1 MLRLMAIAALAS
13 LVTTELRAEDV
24 DYLRDVKP
32 LLQEK
37 CFACHGALKQQGGL
51 RVDTV
56 ASLLKGG
63 DSGAA
68 LVGGK
73 PAESLLIDALTGDA
87 GFRMPP
93 EDEGSPLTVD
103 EIGLIKRWI
112 QAGAKAPENEEP
124 QTDPRAWWSY
134 RPIADPAVPTP
145 KDAAWRDSPIDAFIA
160 VARDEHGLTPRPEA
174 PSAVWLRRVHLDL
187 VGLPPTRD
195 ELLAFLQDDSHEVRE
210 RVVDDLLSRPQYGER
225 WGRHWMD
232 IWRYSDWY
240 GRRASNE
247 IRYSQRHIWR
257 WRDWIVESLNADKGY
272 DQMIRE
278 MLAADEIAADDPAIL
293 PATGYLGRNWYKF
306 DRNVWLFD
314 TVEKTSE
321 ALLGLTMRCGRCHDH
336 KYDPITQQDYY
347 RFRAF
352 FEPHD
357 VRIDPVSASVP
368 TETDNNKSKV
378 LADGIPRI
386 FDKEIDAK
394 TFVFRRGDGRYP
406 DEENPLTPAVP
417 AIFGG
422 DPVTAEPVQ
431 LPPGAYYPALR
442 PEVRQTFVKQADQQI
457 AELTKQL
464 ADAKAAVETAT
475 ATVEKAQLIAAE
487 KANADSTAASDFLND
502 DFSKPHPDVWKTI
515 SGDWAYED
523 GHLVE
528 KAVTS
533 FATVVTQQNH
543 PANFQVKLRYVPLQP
558 GNYRSIGFS
567 FDYQDQ
573 GNSQDVYTSTG
584 DARQS
589 VQAFH
594 RTGGKQVY
602 PQAGIVPTELKVGEP
617 AELFVTV
624 RGTQLSIDLNGE
636 RKLDYVLPI
645 KRQAGKFALW
655 VHNGS
660 AEFHSFQIS
669 ELTESLDDLERK
681 LRDVQHAVKLA
692 ELKLKAGQAER
703 EAVEARIAADVAQH
717 FGTDAAE
724 QQRTAL
730 SASKAERIAAALKA
744 EETVTNA
751 EHQLAELQVAK
762 AEAASIEKL
771 EKQLADARAK
781 LEAAKTA
788 VDNPDGK
795 YAPIGTVYPQTSTG
809 RRTALAN
816 WIASPSNPR
825 TARVAANHLW
835 NRHFGR
841 PLVDTTENFGLNG
854 RLPTHPELLDWLASE
869 LIRSDWK
876 LKPLHRQI
884 VLSKTYALASTPDD
898 DESNAKLDS
907 ENRYYWRA
915 NSRRMEAEV
924 VRDSVLF
931 LAGQID
937 LQRGGPDIAPD
948 QGDKVP
954 RRSLYFRNTP
964 NTKMAFLETF
974 DVADPNACYRRKESV
989 VPQQA
994 LALMNSD
1001 LTAARA
1007 PLVSESI
1014 QATGSATASDSE
1026 FIDAAFE
1033 TVLNRRPT
1041 EQEAVRSLTFLTGQ
1055 TASTDPDKQNAV
1067 RTQFVHVLLLHND
1080 FVTIR

>member
-1 MLRLMAIAALAS
+1 MFRLTTIAALAS
-13 LVTTELRAEDV
+13 LITADVRADDV
-24 DYLRDVKP
+24 DYLQDIKP
-32 LLQEK
+32 VLQEK
-37 CFACHGALKQQGGL
+37 CFSCHGALKQQGGL

-56 ASLLKGG
+56 DSLIKGG

-68 LVGGK
+68 LVARK
-73 PAESLLIDALTGDA
+73 PDESLLIDVLTGDA

-93 EDEGSPLTVD
+93 EDEGSPLTDD
-103 EIGLIKRWI
+103 EIKLFVRWI
-112 QAGAKAPENEEP
+112 QAGASAPENEEP

-145 KDAAWRDSPIDAFIA
+145 EDAAWRSLPIDAFIA
-160 VARDEHGLTPRPEA
+160 AARNKQGLTHRPDA
-174 PSAVWLRRVHLDL
+174 SAAVWLRRVHLDL
-187 VGLPPTRD
+187 IGLPPTRD
-195 ELLAFLQDDSHEVRE
+195 ELLTFLKDDSPEARE

-278 MLAADEIAADDPAIL
+278 MLAADEIASDDPSIL

-321 ALLGLTMRCGRCHDH
+321 ALLGLTMRCSRCHDH
-336 KYDPITQQDYY
+336 KYDPITQLDYY

-357 VRIDPVSASVP
+357 VRIDPVSANVP
-368 TETDNNKSKV
+368 TETDNGKSKV

-417 AIFGG
+417 VIFGG
-422 DPVTAEPVQ
+422 DPIAIEPVE
-431 LPPGAYYPALR
+431 LPPGGYYPSLR
-442 PEVRQTFVKQADQQI
+442 PEVRDTFLEQADRQI

-464 ADAKAAVETAT
+464 TAAKEAVD
-475 ATVEKAQLIAAE
+475 IAAKKVKAGKLAAAKSPTSDE
-487 KANADSTAASDFLND
+487 KDATDFLSD
-502 DFSKPHPDVWKTI
+502 DFSQPRPDDWQTI
-515 SGDWAYED
+515 NGDWAYEN
-523 GHLVE
+523 GHLTE

-533 FATVVTQQNH
+533 FATMVTKKNH

-567 FDYQDQ
+567 FDFQDK

-602 PQAGIVPTELKVGEP
+602 PRVGIVQTELKVGEP
-617 AELFVTV
+617 ADLLVTV

-645 KRQAGKFALW
+645 KRQPGKFALW

-660 AEFHSFQIS
+660 AEFHSLQIS

-681 LRDVQHAVKLA
+681 LRNARNAVTLT
-692 ELKLKAGQAER
+692 ELKLKTSNAER
-703 EAVEARIAADVAQH
+703 DAIEARIAADVALH
-717 FGTDAAE
+717 FRTDEAE
-724 QQRTAL
+724 QQNAAM
-730 SASKAERIAAALKA
+730 SASKAERVVAVLKA
-744 EETVTNA
+744 EETVA
-751 EHQLAELQVAK
+751 ESEHQLAELQVAK
-762 AEAASIEKL
+762 AEVASIEKL

-781 LEAAKTA
+781 FEDARAAEDKA
-788 VDNPDGK
+788 DGK
-795 YAPIGTVYPQTSTG
+795 YTSVGTVYPKASTG

-854 RLPTHPELLDWLASE
+854 RLPTHPQLLDWLAME
-869 LIRSDWK
+869 LIRNDWK
-876 LKPLHRQI
+876 MKPLHKQI
-884 VLSKTYALASTPDD
+884 VLSKTYALDSTPGDD
-898 DESNAKLDS
+898 PSNFERDS
-907 ENRYYWRA
+907 ENRYFWRFT
-915 NSRRMEAEV
+915 SRRMEAEL

-931 LAGQID
+931 LAGQLD
-937 LQRGGPDIAPD
+937 LKRGGPDIAPD
-948 QGDKVP
+948 QGEKVL

-994 LALMNSD
+994 LALMNSS
-1001 LTAARA
+1001 LTAVRA

-1014 QATGSATASDSE
+1014 QATGSSTASDSE

-1033 TVLNRRPT
+1033 TVLNRQPT
-1041 EQEAVRSLTFLTGQ
+1041 KPEAVRSLEFLTGQ
-1055 TASTDPDKQNAV
+1055 TAPTDSADQKAV
-1067 RTQFVHVLLLHND
+1067 RSQFVHVLLLHND

>member
-1 MLRLMAIAALAS
+1 MLRLTTIAFLAF
-13 LVTTELRAEDV
+13 LITTEVHAEDV

-32 LLQEK
+32 LLQQK
-37 CFACHGALKQQGGL
+37 CFACHGALKQQAGL

-73 PAESLLIDALTGDA
+73 PNESLLIDVLTGDA

-93 EDEGSPLTVD
+93 EDEGSPLTYD

-112 QAGAKAPENEEP
+112 QAGANAPENDEP

-145 KDAAWRDSPIDAFIA
+145 KDSSWRGSPVDAFIA
-160 VARDEHGLTPRPEA
+160 TARDERGLTPRPDA
-174 PSAVWLRRVHLDL
+174 SPAVWLRRVHLDL

-195 ELLAFLQDDSHEVRE
+195 ELLVFLQDDSREARE

-257 WRDWIVESLNADKGY
+257 WRDWIVDSLNADKSY
-272 DQMIRE
+272 AQMIRE
-278 MLAADEIAADDPAIL
+278 MLAADEIASDDPAIL

-314 TVEKTSE
+314 SVEKTSE

-336 KYDPITQQDYY
+336 KYDPITQHDYY

-357 VRIDPVSASVP
+357 VRIDPVSAGVP
-368 TETDNNKSKV
+368 TETDNGADKV

-422 DPVTAEPVQ
+422 DPVTIEPVE
-431 LPPGAYYPALR
+431 LPPAAYYPALR
-442 PEVRQTFVKQADQQI
+442 PEVRQTFVEQADHQI

-475 ATVEKAQLIAAE
+475 ANVEKARLAAAE
-487 KANADSTAASDFLND
+487 KENADSTATADFLND
-502 DFSKPHPDVWKTI
+502 DFSKPQPDVWKTI

-523 GHLVE
+523 GHLIE
-528 KAVTS
+528 KAVAS
-533 FATVVTQQNH
+533 FATIVTQQNH
-543 PANFQVKLRYVPLQP
+543 PANFQAKLRYVPLQP
-558 GNYRSIGFS
+558 GTYRSIGFS

-602 PQAGIVPTELKVGEP
+602 PQAGIVSTELKVGEP
-617 AELFVTV
+617 AELSVTV

-645 KRQAGKFALW
+645 KRQPGRFALW
-655 VHNGS
+655 VHAGS
-660 AEFHSFQIS
+660 AEFHSLQIS

-681 LRDVQHAVKLA
+681 LRNAQHAVTLS

-703 EAVEARIAADVAQH
+703 DAVEARIAAEVAMH
-717 FGTDAAE
+717 FSTDKAE
-724 QQRTAL
+724 QQSAAMT
-730 SASKAERIAAALKA
+730 ASKAERVVAALNA
-744 EETVTNA
+744 EVSVAES

-762 AEAASIEKL
+762 ADAASIKKL
-771 EKQLADARAK
+771 EKQLADARTK
-781 LEAAKTA
+781 LEAAKAA
-788 VDNPDGK
+788 VETPDGK
-795 YAPIGTVYPQTSTG
+795 YAPIGTAYPKTSTG

-854 RLPTHPELLDWLASE
+854 RLPTHPQLLDWLATE
-869 LIRSDWK
+869 LIRNDWK

-898 DESNAKLDS
+898 DQNNAKLDP

-931 LAGQID
+931 LAGQLD

-948 QGDKVP
+948 QGDKIP

-974 DVADPNACYRRKESV
+974 DVADPNACYRRRESV

-1014 QATGSATASDSE
+1014 QAAGSATASDSD

-1033 TVLNRRPT
+1033 TVLSRLPT
-1041 EQEAVRSLTFLTGQ
+1041 EQEAIRSLAFLAGQ
-1055 TASTDPDKQNAV
+1055 NGTTDTANQATARS
-1067 RTQFVHVLLLHND
+1067 QFVHVLLLHND

>member
-1 MLRLMAIAALAS
+1 MLRLAMIAAFAGLMAADIHG
-13 LVTTELRAEDV
+13 AEV

-56 ASLLKGG
+56 ANLLKGG
-63 DSGAA
+63 DSGTA
-68 LVGGK
+68 LVASQ
-73 PAESLLIDALTGDA
+73 PAESLLIDVLTGDA

-93 EDEGSPLTVD
+93 EDEGSPLTND
-103 EIGLIKRWI
+103 EISLIKRWI
-112 QAGAKAPENEEP
+112 QAGALAPENE
-124 QTDPRAWWSY
+124 
-134 RPIADPAVPTP
+134 DPAVPTP
-145 KDAAWRDSPIDAFIA
+145 KDVAWRRSPIDAFIA
-160 VARDEHGLTPRPEA
+160 AARDERGLTHRPDA
-174 PSAVWLRRVHLDL
+174 PPAVWLRRVHLDL
-187 VGLPPTRD
+187 VGLPPKRD
-195 ELLAFLQDDSHEVRE
+195 EVLTFLQDDSREARE

-257 WRDWIVESLNADKGY
+257 WRDWIVDSLNADKGY

-278 MLAADEIAADDPAIL
+278 MLAADEIAADDPSIL

-321 ALLGLTMRCGRCHDH
+321 ALLGLTLRCSRCHDH

-368 TETDNNKSKV
+368 TETDNGADKV
-378 LADGIPRI
+378 LADGIPRV
-386 FDKEIDAK
+386 FDRELDAK

-406 DEENPLTPAVP
+406 DEENPLTPAIP

-422 DPVTAEPVQ
+422 EPVTIESVQ

-442 PEVRQTFVKQADQQI
+442 PEVRQTFIEQSDQQI

-464 ADAKAAVETAT
+464 ADAKAAVETA
-475 ATVEKAQLIAAE
+475 ASNVDKARLAAAG

-502 DFSKPHPDVWKTI
+502 DFSKPQPDLWKTV
-515 SGDWAYED
+515 SGDWDYED

-528 KAVTS
+528 KAVAS
-533 FATVVTQQNH
+533 FATIVTQQNH
-543 PANFQVKLRYVPLQP
+543 PANFQAKLRYVPLQP
-558 GNYRSIGFS
+558 GTYRSVGFS

-624 RGTQLSIDLNGE
+624 RGTQLTIDLNGE

-655 VHNGS
+655 VHAGS
-660 AEFHSFQIS
+660 AEFHSLQIS
-669 ELTESLDDLERK
+669 ELTESLDDLDRK
-681 LRDVQHAVKLA
+681 LRNAQHAVALA

-703 EAVEARIAADVAQH
+703 DAVEARIAADVAQH
-717 FGTDAAE
+717 FSTGTAEPQRAAL
-724 QQRTAL
+724 A
-730 SASKAERIAAALKA
+730 ASKSERIVAAL
-744 EETVTNA
+744 NA
-751 EHQLAELQVAK
+751 EVSVVDSEHQRAELHVAN
-762 AEAASIEKL
+762 ADAASIEKL
-771 EKQLADARAK
+771 EKQLDAARTK
-781 LEAAKTA
+781 LAAAKAA
-788 VDNPDGK
+788 VEAPDGK
-795 YAPIGTVYPQTSTG
+795 YTPIGTVYPKSSTG

-816 WIASPSNPR
+816 WIASSSNPR

-854 RLPTHPELLDWLASE
+854 RLPTHPQLLDWLATE
-869 LIRSDWK
+869 LIRNDWK

-898 DESNAKLDS
+898 EQNNAKLDP

-915 NSRRMEAEV
+915 HSRRMEAEV

-931 LAGQID
+931 LAGQLD

-974 DVADPNACYRRKESV
+974 DVADPNACYRRRESV

-1001 LTAARA
+1001 LTAVRA
-1007 PLVSESI
+1007 PVVSEII
-1014 QATGSATASDSE
+1014 QTAGSATASDSE

-1033 TVLNRRPT
+1033 TILNRRPT
-1041 EQEAVRSLTFLTGQ
+1041 EQEAIRSLAFLTGQ
-1055 TASTDPDKQNAV
+1055 AGSTDTANQTAV
-1067 RTQFVHVLLLHND
+1067 RGQFVHVLLLHND

>member
-1 MLRLMAIAALAS
+1 MFRLVMIAALIWLISA
-13 LVTTELRAEDV
+13 EARAAGV

-37 CFACHGALKQQGGL
+37 CFTCHGALKQESGL
-51 RVDTV
+51 RADTA

-68 LVGGK
+68 IVAGK
-73 PAESLLIDALTGDA
+73 PDESLLVDVLTGDA

-93 EDEGSPLTVD
+93 DGEGAPLTDD
-103 EIGLIKRWI
+103 EISLIVRWI
-112 QAGAKAPENEEP
+112 QNGATAPEGEEP
-124 QTDPRAWWSY
+124 QSDPHAWWSY
-134 RPIADPAVPTP
+134 LPIADPAVPTP
-145 KDAAWRDSPIDAFIA
+145 ADPAWRASPIDAFIA
-160 VARDEHGLTPRPEA
+160 AARDERGLTPRQDA
-174 PSAVWLRRVHLDL
+174 PPAVWLRRVYLDL
-187 VGLPPTRD
+187 IGLPPTRE
-195 ELLAFLQDDSHEVRE
+195 ELLAFLRDDSRSARE
-210 RVVDDLLSRPQYGER
+210 RVVDDLLTRPQYGER

-240 GRRASNE
+240 GRRESNE

-257 WRDWIVESLNADKGY
+257 WRDWIIDSLNADKGY

-278 MLAADEIAADDPAIL
+278 MLAADEIASDDPAIL

-321 ALLGLTMRCGRCHDH
+321 ALLGLTMRCSRCHDH

-368 TETDNNKSKV
+368 TETDNGADKV

-386 FDKEIDAK
+386 FDKEIEAK

-422 DPVTAEPVQ
+422 DPVTIEPVQ
-431 LPPGAYYPALR
+431 LPPGAYYPAMR
-442 PEVRQTFVKQADQQI
+442 PEVRQTFVEQADQRI

-464 ADAKAAVETAT
+464 ADAKAAVETTT
-475 ATVEKAQLIAAE
+475 ATVEKVRLAAAE
-487 KANADSTAASDFLND
+487 KANADSTTASDFLND
-502 DFSKPHPDVWKTI
+502 DFSKPQPDVWKTV
-515 SGDWAYED
+515 SGDWAYAG

-528 KAVTS
+528 KAVAS
-533 FATVVTQQNH
+533 FATIVTQQNH
-543 PANFQVKLRYVPLQP
+543 PANFQAKLRYVPLQP
-558 GNYRSIGFS
+558 GTYRSIGFS

-594 RTGGKQVY
+594 RTGGQQVY

-624 RGTQLSIDLNGE
+624 RGTQLSIDLNGK

-655 VHNGS
+655 VHAGS
-660 AEFHSFQIS
+660 AEFHSLQIS
-669 ELTESLDDLERK
+669 ELTESLDDQERK
-681 LRDVQHAVKLA
+681 LRDAQHAVTLA
-692 ELKLKAGQAER
+692 EVKLKTGQAER
-703 EAVEARIAADVAQH
+703 DAVNARIAADVAQH
-717 FGTDAAE
+717 FSKDEAE
-724 QQRTAL
+724 QQRTA
-730 SASKAERIAAALKA
+730 SEASKAERAVAAL
-744 EETVTNA
+744 NA
-751 EHQLAELQVAK
+751 EVIVADFEYQLTELRVAK
-762 AEAASIEKL
+762 AVAASIEKL
-771 EKQLADARAK
+771 EKQLADARTK
-781 LEAAKTA
+781 LEAAKAA
-788 VDNPDGK
+788 VETPDGK
-795 YAPIGTVYPQTSTG
+795 YAPIGNVYPKTSTG

-854 RLPTHPELLDWLASE
+854 RVPTHPQLLDWLATE
-869 LIRSDWK
+869 LIRNDWK

-898 DESNAKLDS
+898 DQNNAKLDP
-907 ENRYYWRA
+907 ENRYYWRS

-931 LAGQID
+931 LAGQLD

-974 DVADPNACYRRKESV
+974 DVADPNTCYRRRESV

-1001 LTAARA
+1001 LTAVRA
-1007 PLVSESI
+1007 PLVSENI

-1026 FIDAAFE
+1026 FINAAFE
-1033 TVLNRRPT
+1033 TVLNRHPT
-1041 EQEAVRSLTFLTGQ
+1041 EQEAIRSLSFLTGQ
-1055 TASTDPDKQNAV
+1055 AASTDAANQTAV

>member
-1 MLRLMAIAALAS
+1 MLRLATLAALFCLIA
-13 LVTTELRAEDV
+13 TQARAEDV

-68 LVGGK
+68 LVSAE
-73 PAESLLIDALTGDA
+73 PVESLLIDVLTGDA

-93 EDEGSPLTVD
+93 EGEGSPLTDD
-103 EIGLIKRWI
+103 EISLIARWI

-145 KDAAWRDSPIDAFIA
+145 KDGVWRASPIDAFIA
-160 VARDEHGLTPRPEA
+160 AARDERDLTPRPDA
-174 PSAVWLRRVHLDL
+174 PPAVWLRRVHLDL
-187 VGLPPTRD
+187 IGLPPTRD
-195 ELLAFLQDDSHEVRE
+195 ELLAFLKKDSREARE
-210 RVVDDLLSRPQYGER
+210 RVVDDLLARPQYGER

-257 WRDWIVESLNADKGY
+257 WRDWIVNSLNADKGY

-278 MLAADEIAADDPAIL
+278 MLAADEIASDDPAIL

-321 ALLGLTMRCGRCHDH
+321 ALLGLTLRCSRCHDH
-336 KYDPITQQDYY
+336 KYDPITQHDYY

-406 DEENPLTPAVP
+406 DEDNPLTPAIP

-422 DPVTAEPVQ
+422 EPVAIEPVD

-442 PEVRQTFVKQADQQI
+442 PDVRRTFVEQADQQI
-457 AELTKQL
+457 AELTEQL
-464 ADAKAAVETAT
+464 ADARAAVETAT
-475 ATVEKAQLIAAE
+475 ANVEKARLVAAE
-487 KANADSTAASDFLND
+487 KENGDSTAASDFLND
-502 DFSKPHPDVWKTI
+502 DFSKPQPNVWKTV
-515 SGDWAYED
+515 SGDWAYEK

-528 KAVTS
+528 KAVAS
-533 FATVVTQQNH
+533 FATIVTQQNH
-543 PANFQVKLRYVPLQP
+543 PTNFQATLLYVPLQP
-558 GNYRSIGFS
+558 GTYRSIGFS

-617 AELFVTV
+617 AELLVTV

-645 KRQAGKFALW
+645 KRQPGKFALW
-655 VHNGS
+655 VHAGS
-660 AEFHSFQIS
+660 AEFHSLQIS

-681 LRDVQHAVKLA
+681 LRDAQHAVKLA

-703 EAVEARIAADVAQH
+703 DAVNARIAADVAEH
-717 FGTDAAE
+717 FGTDEAE

-730 SASKAERIAAALKA
+730 AASKAERIAAALTA
-744 EETVTNA
+744 EETVANA
-751 EHQLAELQVAK
+751 EHQLAELQASK
-762 AEAASIEKL
+762 ADVASIEKL
-771 EKQLADARAK
+771 EKQLADVRTK
-781 LEAAKTA
+781 LESAKTA
-788 VDNPDGK
+788 VETPDGK
-795 YAPIGTVYPQTSTG
+795 YTPIGTAYPKTSTG

-816 WIASPSNPR
+816 WITSPSNPR

-854 RLPTHPELLDWLASE
+854 RLPTHPQLLDWLATE
-869 LIRSDWK
+869 LIRNDWK

-898 DESNAKLDS
+898 DQNNGKLDP
-907 ENRYYWRA
+907 ENRFYWRA
-915 NSRRMEAEV
+915 NSRRMEAEL

-931 LAGQID
+931 LAGQLD

-948 QGDKVP
+948 QGDKIP

-974 DVADPNACYRRKESV
+974 DVADPNACYRRRESV

-994 LALMNSD
+994 LALMNSN

-1007 PLVSESI
+1007 PLVSDSI
-1014 QATGSATASDSE
+1014 QAAESSTASDSE

-1033 TVLNRRPT
+1033 TILNRLPT
-1041 EQEAVRSLTFLTGQ
+1041 EREAIRSLTFLTEQ
-1055 TASTDPDKQNAV
+1055 TASTDAANQKDL
-1067 RTQFVHVLLLHND
+1067 RSQFVHVLLLHND